1 MTTTIGY
8 AIAGFI
14 GVGIILI
21 GLRFFLQP
29 VAAATAFGVP
39 VHTGDAGDGA
49 YLSVKGVRDVAS
61 GLFIW
66 ILLLAGQAHL
76 LAAVML
82 AATIIPVIDGVIVLR
97 HHGPKSAAYGY
108 HWGTAA
114 LAVVS
119 AVLLLV

>member
-29 VAAATAFGVP
+29 LRAAADFGVP
-39 VHTGDAGDGA
+39 VHTGDAADGA
-49 YLSVKGVRDVAS
+49 YLSVKAVRDIAS

-66 ILLLAGQAHL
+66 ILLLAGEAHL
-76 LAAVML
+76 LAAVVL

-97 HHGPKSAAYGY
+97 HHGPKLAAYGY